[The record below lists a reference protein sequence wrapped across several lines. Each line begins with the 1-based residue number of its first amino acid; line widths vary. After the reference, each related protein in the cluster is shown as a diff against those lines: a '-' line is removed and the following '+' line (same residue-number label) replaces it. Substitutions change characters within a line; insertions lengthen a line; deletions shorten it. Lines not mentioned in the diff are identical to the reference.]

1 MTSLYMPDYR
11 LILETSGRVG
21 QVGLARGDVLVR
33 EAMLDA
39 TRRHARDLSTTVS
52 RLLAEENVTPPELA
66 GIIVGIGPGGY
77 TGLRVGVMSAKALA
91 YAAGCPLV
99 AVPTFHAI
107 AHQSPACERLW
118 VLADA
123 LQGAIYL
130 QRFDN
135 GSPIDELQ
143 IVPASEWLPW
153 ASGVALSGP
162 GVAIYAALISCAAK
176 VVPDAEREP
185 QLASLLAVGLRLSP
199 VTREELLRLEPIYL
213 RGSSAEEKA
222 KATLPQV

>member
-1 MTSLYMPDYR
+1 MPDYR
-11 LILETSGRVG
+11 LILETSGRIG

-33 EAMLDA
+33 VAMLDA
-39 TRRHARDLSTTVS
+39 TRRHARDLSSTVS
-52 RLLAEENVTPPELA
+52 RLLAEEGVTPRELA
-66 GIIVGIGPGGY
+66 GIIVGVGPGGY

-91 YAAGCPLV
+91 YAAGCPLI

-107 AHQSPACERLW
+107 AHQSPACQRLW

-123 LQGAIYL
+123 LQGAIYF
-130 QRFDN
+130 QRFEG

-162 GVAIYAALISCAAK
+162 GVAIHAALVSCAAR
-176 VVPDAEREP
+176 VVPDAERDP
-185 QLASLLAVGLRLSP
+185 QLASLLAVGLRMPP

-222 KATLPQV
+222 KATVPQV

>member
-1 MTSLYMPDYR
+1 MPDYR

-52 RLLAEENVTPPELA
+52 RLLAEESVTPRELA

-91 YAAGCPLV
+91 YAVGCPLV

-107 AHQSPACERLW
+107 AHQSPAYERLW
-118 VLADA
+118 VIADA

-130 QRFDN
+130 QRFD
-135 GSPIDELQ
+135 GGMPIDELQ

-153 ASGVALSGP
+153 ASGVSLSGP
-162 GVAIYAALISCAAK
+162 GVAIYAALVSCAAK

-199 VTREELLRLEPIYL
+199 VAREELLRLEPIYL

>member
-1 MTSLYMPDYR
+1 MPDYQ

-21 QVGLARGDVLVR
+21 QVGLACGDVLVS

-39 TRRHARDLSTTVS
+39 TRRHARDLSSIVG
-52 RLLAEENVTPPELA
+52 RLLAEAGATPRELA

-91 YAAGCPLV
+91 YAADCPLV

-130 QRFDN
+130 QRFD
-135 GSPIDELQ
+135 GGTPIDELQ

-162 GVAIYAALISCAAK
+162 GVAIHATLVSCAAQ
-176 VVPDAEREP
+176 VVPEAEREP
-185 QLASLLAVGLRLSP
+185 QLASLLAVGLRTPPL
-199 VTREELLRLEPIYL
+199 TREVLLRLEPIYL

>member
-1 MTSLYMPDYR
+1 MPEYR

-39 TRRHARDLSTTVS
+39 TRRHARDLSSTVS
-52 RLLAEENVTPPELA
+52 RLLAEESVTPRELA

-91 YAAGCPLV
+91 YAAGCPLI

-130 QRFDN
+130 QRFD
-135 GSPIDELQ
+135 GGMPIDELQ

-162 GVAIYAALISCAAK
+162 GVAIYAALVSCAAQI
-176 VVPDAEREP
+176 VPDAEREP

-213 RGSSAEEKA
+213 RGSSAEEKV
-222 KATLPQV
+222 KATLP